1 MADKQTTKEFYFNNL
16 PTQGQITK
24 VVNQLEVVDTV
35 YKDFRK
41 EHPKYT
47 EYTISEDLDQFDKW
61 FKCKC

>member
-1 MADKQTTKEFYFNNL
+1 MADKQTKKDFYFNNL
-16 PTQGQITK
+16 PPQGQVTK

-41 EHPKYT
+41 EHPNYVNYDIYLDLSEFEKY
-47 EYTISEDLDQFDKW
+47 

>member
-1 MADKQTTKEFYFNNL
+1 MADKQTKKDFYFNNL
-16 PTQGQITK
+16 PPQGQVTK

-41 EHPKYT
+41 VHPNYVN
-47 EYTISEDLDQFDKW
+47 YDIDLDLSEFEKY

>member
-1 MADKQTTKEFYFNNL
+1 MADKQTKKDFYFNNL
-16 PTQGQITK
+16 PSQGQVTK

-41 EHPKYT
+41 EHPNYT
-47 EYTISEDLDQFDKW
+47 QYDINNDLEQFENW

>member
-1 MADKQTTKEFYFNNL
+1 MADKQTAKEFYFNNL
-16 PTQGQITK
+16 PAQGQVTK

-41 EHPKYT
+41 EHPNYKTYD
-47 EYTISEDLDQFDKW
+47 IDLDLEHFDNW

>member
-1 MADKQTTKEFYFNNL
+1 MADIQTKKDFYFNNL
-16 PTQGQITK
+16 PVQGQVTK

-41 EHPKYT
+41 EHPNYKNYD
-47 EYTISEDLDQFDKW
+47 INNDLEQFENW

>member
-1 MADKQTTKEFYFNNL
+1 MADKQTKKDFYFNNL
-16 PTQGQITK
+16 PTQGQVTK

-41 EHPKYT
+41 AHTNYK
-47 EYTISEDLDQFDKW
+47 EYDINLDLEQFENW

>member
-1 MADKQTTKEFYFNNL
+1 MADKQTKKDFYFNNL
-16 PTQGQITK
+16 PPQGQVTK

-41 EHPKYT
+41 EHPNYEKYDINT
-47 EYTISEDLDQFDKW
+47 DLSQFDEW